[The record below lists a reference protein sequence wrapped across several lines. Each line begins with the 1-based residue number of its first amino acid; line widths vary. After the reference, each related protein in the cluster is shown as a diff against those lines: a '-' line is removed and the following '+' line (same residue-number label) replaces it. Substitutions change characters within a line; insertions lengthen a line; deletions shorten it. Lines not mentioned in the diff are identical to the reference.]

1 MALINPRINF
11 NGNAQEA
18 FNFYQAA
25 FGGEFQQVTYFKDL
39 ASEEFPIAPSEEHKL
54 MRIALPIGA
63 TMLIGNDIPEMM
75 GKVSENE
82 NRSKI
87 AISAS
92 SRDEADTLFTKLS
105 QGGSVE
111 VKDDGDSYFAM
122 FRDKFGIEWI
132 IEYNPSI

>member
-54 MRIALPIGA
+54 MRIALPIGP

-87 AISAS
+87 AVTAS
-92 SRDEADTLFTKLS
+92 SRKEADALFTKLS
-105 QGGSVE
+105 QDGGVE
-111 VKDDGDSYFAM
+111 VPFDDNAEGPAFAM

-132 IEYNPSI
+132 IEYT